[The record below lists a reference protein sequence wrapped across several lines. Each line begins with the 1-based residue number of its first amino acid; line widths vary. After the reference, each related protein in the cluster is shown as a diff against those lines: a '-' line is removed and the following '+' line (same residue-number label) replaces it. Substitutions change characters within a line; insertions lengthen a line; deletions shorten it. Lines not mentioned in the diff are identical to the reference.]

1 MCMPIHP
8 SSRFIVFDHNG
19 SVVSVSQK
27 EHEQIYPHPGWV
39 EHDPMTILENVKV
52 DKYICYDV

>member
-1 MCMPIHP
+1 MRMPIHP

-19 SVVSVSQK
+19 SVFSVSQK

-39 EHDPMTILENVKV
+39 EYDPSTILENVRV
-52 DKYICYDV
+52 DKCLFYDV

>member
-1 MCMPIHP
+1 MLIHP

-39 EHDPMTILENVKV
+39 EHDPITILENVRV
-52 DKYICYDV
+52 DKCLFYDV